1 MFKDNKYKTS
11 NMTSYTP
18 FIILIGIAIII
29 YVIYKFFGNSIAK
42 IKEYW
47 SRDPFISLCVVC
59 VIAIII
65 IGVYQLIFSQSKGSW
80 SKYFL
85 IPGKD
90 TLTNT
95 DDNIY
100 KQKQKQG
107 KDSKGE
113 IECRRVLED
122 MFNTS
127 FEKARP
133 DFLNNPVTGGSQNLE
148 LDCYS
153 PQLKLAVEY
162 NGIQHY
168 KYTPYFHKNNE
179 SFHNQKY
186 RDELKR
192 RMCRDNMITLV
203 EVPYTVK
210 TENIRDYL
218 SKELFKYGYILS

>member
-65 IGVYQLIFSQSKGSW
+65 IGVYQLIFSKSKGSW

-113 IECRRVLED
+113 IVSDNLY
-122 MFNTS
+122 N
-127 FEKARP
+127 FEVTKLQVHAIFLCIRFYFDVSS
-133 DFLNNPVTGGSQNLE
+133 DFRISHLLKKKRFLFTLFSLYHAMKPPVIPFKGCKIFSY
-148 LDCYS
+148 D
-153 PQLKLAVEY
+153 P
-162 NGIQHY
+162 
-168 KYTPYFHKNNE
+168 
-179 SFHNQKY
+179 
-186 RDELKR
+186 RDAFD
-192 RMCRDNMITLV
+192 RMT
-203 EVPYTVK
+203 
-210 TENIRDYL
+210 
-218 SKELFKYGYILS
+218 LFKHFHQRSVDLIVNHGKSLR